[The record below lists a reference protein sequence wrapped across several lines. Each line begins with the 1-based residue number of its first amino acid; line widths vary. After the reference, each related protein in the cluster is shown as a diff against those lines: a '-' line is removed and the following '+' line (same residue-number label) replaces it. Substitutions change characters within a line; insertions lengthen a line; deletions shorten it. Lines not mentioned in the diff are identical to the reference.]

1 MIKLFEQWLAE
12 EDLATAPKQEEPT
25 TAAKPGSYTLNITAD
40 GKSFEVEGTSD
51 SEFTTKEMIS
61 FNVSK
66 STNPSIKS
74 GAIIA
79 ISPKAD
85 KDGDFDIVAV
95 NDQNKPED
103 ALIYS
108 GKVEKSKS

>member
-12 EDLATAPKQEEPT
+12 EAMETAPKKEEP
-25 TAAKPGSYTLNITAD
+25 AKSAKSGSYKLTITAD

-51 SEFTTKEMIS
+51 SEFTNKEMIS
-61 FNVSK
+61 FNVIN
-66 STNPSIKS
+66 STNPSINS
-74 GAIIA
+74 GAIIS

-95 NDQNKPED
+95 NDQNKPGD

-108 GKVEKSKS
+108 GKVSKSKM

>member
-1 MIKLFEQWLAE
+1 MLKLFEQWLAE
-12 EDLATAPKQEEPT
+12 EDMATSPKKEEP
-25 TAAKPGSYTLNITAD
+25 ANSAKPGSYKLTITAD

-61 FNVSK
+61 FNVIN
-66 STNPSIKS
+66 STNPSIKG
-74 GAIIA
+74 GATIA

-95 NDQNKPED
+95 NDKNKPED

-108 GKVEKSKS
+108 GKVEKVKA

>member
-12 EDLATAPKQEEPT
+12 EAMETAPNTEEPT
-25 TAAKPGSYTLNITAD
+25 KTEKTGSYTLDITVD
-40 GKSFEVEGTSD
+40 GQSFEVEGTSD
-51 SEFTTKEMIS
+51 SEFTNKEMIS
-61 FNVSK
+61 FNVIK
-66 STNPSIKS
+66 STNPSINP
-74 GAIIA
+74 GALIS

-108 GKVEKSKS
+108 GKVKKSKM

>member
-12 EDLATAPKQEEPT
+12 EAIETAQNTEEPT
-25 TAAKPGSYTLNITAD
+25 KTGSYTLDITVD
-40 GKSFEVEGTSD
+40 GESFEVEGTSD
-51 SEFTTKEMIS
+51 SEFTNKEMIS
-61 FNVSK
+61 FNVIK
-66 STNPSIKS
+66 STNPSINP
-74 GAIIA
+74 GALIS

-108 GKVEKSKS
+108 GKVEKSKM